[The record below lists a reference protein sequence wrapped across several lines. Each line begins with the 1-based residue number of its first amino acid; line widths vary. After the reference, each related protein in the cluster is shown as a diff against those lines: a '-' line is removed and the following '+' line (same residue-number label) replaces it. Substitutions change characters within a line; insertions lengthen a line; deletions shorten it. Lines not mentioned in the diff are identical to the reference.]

1 MGVAG
6 WWPTAGGC
14 GLDSLSSFCRP
25 PSMGRA
31 STQSRVLEY
40 ELEREREKTLR
51 QH

>member
-6 WWPTAGGC
+6 WCPTAGGC
-14 GLDSLSSFCRP
+14 GLDSLSSFCWP
-25 PSMGRA
+25 PSMGWA
-31 STQSRVLEY
+31 NTQNQVLDY